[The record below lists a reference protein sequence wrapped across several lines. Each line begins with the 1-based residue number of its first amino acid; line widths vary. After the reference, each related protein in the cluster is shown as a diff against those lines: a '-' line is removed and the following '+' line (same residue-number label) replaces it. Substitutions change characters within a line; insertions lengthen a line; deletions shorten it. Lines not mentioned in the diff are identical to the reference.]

1 MQKLAEICIKR
12 PVFATML
19 IMALVVLGLDSY
31 RRLGVDFFPKV
42 EFPFVTITTVLP
54 GAAPE
59 EVESQVSK
67 RIEEAVN
74 TISGIEELR
83 SVSSEGNSLVSIQ
96 FDLSKDGD
104 VAAQEVRDKVNQ
116 VLNQLPRDAKQ
127 PVIQKVATDA
137 SPVISIVVSSPRN
150 IRETTKLVDDLIKKN
165 IESLNGVGEVRFV
178 GDRTRQIQVVL
189 DGEKLYS
196 YNLNIDQI
204 RGALAAQNVEIPGG
218 RLDQGSREV
227 SLRTLGR
234 LLRPVDFEE
243 ITIGSLNGAPVRIRD
258 VGQVVD
264 GVEEPRS
271 MARINGVSAVVLEVR
286 KQAGTNTLDVIAV
299 LKERIGELQTAGL
312 VPADLKVDYSRDQSF
327 FIQGAFEAV
336 QAHLIEGGIF
346 AAIIVLLFIRSWRA
360 TLIAALAIPTSII
373 STYTLMAIMGFT
385 LNQISMLAL
394 VLMVGIVIDDA
405 IVVLENIFR
414 FQEEKGMG
422 PVEAAI
428 EGTREI
434 GLAVLATTLSLAVVF
449 MPVALMSGIVGRFMS
464 SFGFTAAF
472 AIMVSLLVSFT
483 LTPALSAR
491 YLKVKPKAKHEG
503 TKEGLLFKV
512 VSRPYMGMLAWSM
525 RHRWVI
531 VVVSLVVVYSTGPL
545 FNSMGKDFLPVDDQ
559 SYFEVT
565 VRTPPGSSLEG
576 TTKSMDMVEAELKK
590 LPGLQYLLTTVGAD
604 IQKRVDRGSIIVQ
617 LVQPEERK
625 FSQQQL
631 MEQSRELLSKL
642 PKELVLGVQLPALI
656 SGGASDRDFMYYIQ
670 GPDLDQLE
678 KYSKAIIAKLNEV
691 PGVVDLDS
699 SYEPGK
705 PELRVDINRD
715 KAADLNVSVN
725 SIASALRT
733 LVAGDDQATTF
744 RDGDDRYDVQLR
756 VDKNFRNSEKAL
768 NRLFVPSTSLGN
780 VPVSNVASLRNATG
794 PTQIER
800 YNRQRQILIQ
810 ANIAKGGSL
819 SEAITAAEKI
829 VADLNMPPQYATG
842 TVGRSKEFG
851 KAAVNFVAAFVLCFA
866 FMYMILAAQFE
877 SFIDPVTILLSLPL
891 SVPFALL
898 SLKLAG
904 ENYNIIYTS
913 VGILV
918 LFGIVK
924 KNSILQIDHIKRLRR
939 EGLSRMDA
947 VLKGCE
953 DRLRPILMTTAALVA
968 GMIPLALGGGA
979 GSGSRRTV
987 AIVVIG
993 GQTMCLLL
1001 SLLVT
1006 PVAYSLFDDMANWK
1020 LFSRLGGIFKRR
1032 SLKEAFAGLL
1042 GLMLFAMVG
1051 FAADGPERVGVA
1063 GTPKRI
1069 MLKDAIE
1076 MALENNLDLQIEKT
1090 NTVLSQ
1096 SQFRSTFGVWDPVL
1110 GYRPNMNYQVT
1121 PTSSPLQAADGRL
1134 VDRIFSNNVT
1144 LSQRSPWQGTR
1155 LDVAFDNSRISTT
1168 NPFSGLNPFTQS
1180 ALRLNLTQPLLRGRR
1195 IDNDRNQIRLRRKQV
1210 DVSEADYELRV
1221 ITVVTLVTQAYWDLV
1236 AARQD
1241 IDVKKQSVDLA
1252 RDQYERSKRQI
1263 DAGTLAP
1270 VELSAALAEL
1280 ERRQDT
1286 YYSSVGLLT
1295 EIENNLKNLLAGGR
1309 DQSIWNDELL
1319 PVEARS
1325 VAPPPVNDLQ
1335 AAVQGAVGKRAELK
1349 NLKLRLEANE
1359 YQKDFARHQLLPGA
1373 NLVAGYTMAGLGGAR
1388 NLAQNPFFPGPAG
1401 ALVPPGFIGG
1411 YGTAL
1416 RQLFGQDFTSWQVG
1430 MQVDWTARNRTAKE
1444 SLAQVNL
1451 TERALGLQ
1459 RARTEQAIE
1468 AEVRNA
1474 LQSLRTAE
1482 QRIVAAEASVKAA
1495 QEKLDSE
1502 QRLFETGE
1510 STNFLVLT
1518 RQNEFADS
1526 QRRALVARLDFNK
1539 AVARLEQALG
1549 QTLDTNNISLR

>member
-42 EFPFVTITTVLP
+42 EFPFVTVTTLLP

-83 SVSSEGNSLVSIQ
+83 SVSSEGTSLVSIQ
-96 FDLSKDGD
+96 FNLDKDGD

-137 SPVISIVVSSPRN
+137 SPVISIVVSSPRD

-196 YNLNIDQI
+196 YNLNVDQI
-204 RGALAAQNVEIPGG
+204 RAALVAQNVEIPGG

-227 SLRTLGR
+227 SVRTLGR
-234 LLRPVDFEE
+234 LTRPENFAD
-243 ITIGSLNGAPVRIRD
+243 ITIGTLNGAPVRIRD
-258 VGQVVD
+258 VAQVVD
-264 GVEEPRS
+264 GVQEPRS
-271 MARINGVSAVVLEVR
+271 MARLNGVAAVVMEVR
-286 KQAGTNTLDVIAV
+286 KQAGTNTLDVIGV
-299 LKERIGELQTAGL
+299 VKERIATLQESGL
-312 VPADLKVDYSRDQSF
+312 IPADLRVDYSRDQSF
-327 FIQGAFEAV
+327 FIRGAFEAV
-336 QAHLIEGGIF
+336 QAHLIEGGLF
-346 AAIIVLLFIRSWRA
+346 AAIVVLLFIRSWRA
-360 TLIAALAIPTSII
+360 TIIAAIAIPTSII
-373 STYTLMAIMGFT
+373 STYTLMNLMGFT

-422 PVEAAI
+422 PMEAAV

-483 LTPALSAR
+483 LTPAFSAR
-491 YLKVKPKAKHEG
+491 FLKAAPKGAHEG
-503 TKEGLLFKV
+503 TKQGLLFRIV
-512 VSRPYMGMLAWSM
+512 AQPYMALLGWSM

-531 VVVSLVVVYSTGPL
+531 VTVSLAVVYSTGPL
-545 FNSMGKDFLPVDDQ
+545 FMSMGKDFLPVDDQ

-576 TTKSMDMVEAELKK
+576 TTKAIDAVEAEMKK
-590 LPGLQYLLTTVGAD
+590 LPGLKYLLTTVGAD

-617 LVQPEERK
+617 LVQPQERQY
-625 FSQQQL
+625 SQQQL
-631 MEQSRELLSKL
+631 MEMSRQMLTKM
-642 PKELVLGVQLPALI
+642 PKEMVLGVQLPALI
-656 SGGASDRDFMYYIQ
+656 SGGASDRDYMYYVQ
-670 GPDLDQLE
+670 GPDLGQLE
-678 KYSKAIIAKLNEV
+678 KYSKAIMEKLKDV
-691 PGVVDLDS
+691 PGVVDIDS

-715 KAADLNVSVN
+715 KAADLNVNVN
-725 SIASALRT
+725 SIAGALRT
-733 LVAGDDQATTF
+733 LVAGDDQVTTY
-744 RDGDDRYDVQLR
+744 REGDDRYDVQLR
-756 VDKNFRNSEKAL
+756 VDRSFRTSPQAL
-768 NRLFVPSTSLGN
+768 NRLFVPSVTLGN
-780 VPVSNVASLRNATG
+780 VPVSNVASLKDATG
-794 PTQIER
+794 PSAIER

-819 SEAITAAEKI
+819 SAAIEATQKI

-898 SLKLAG
+898 SLKIAG

-924 KNSILQIDHIKRLRR
+924 KNSILQVDHIKRLR
-939 EGLSRMDA
+939 EQGLERLPA
-947 VLKGCE
+947 ILKGCE

-979 GSGSRRTV
+979 GAGSRRTV

-1006 PVAYSLFDDMANWK
+1006 PVVYSLFDDMANWR
-1020 LFSRLGGIFKRR
+1020 LISRLNGVLKRR
-1032 SLKEAFAGLL
+1032 RLREAFAGLL
-1042 GLMLFAMVG
+1042 GMLLLVAVAQ
-1051 FAADGPERVGVA
+1051 AAEPTRVGLA
-1063 GTPKRI
+1063 GSQKRM

-1076 MALENNLDLQIEKT
+1076 MALANNLDLEIEKT
-1090 NTVLSQ
+1090 NAVLSR
-1096 SQFRSTFGVWDPVL
+1096 SQYRQTFGVWDPLL
-1110 GYRPNMNYQVT
+1110 GYRPNMSYNVT
-1121 PTSSPLQAADGRL
+1121 PTSSPLQAIDGRL
-1134 VDRIFSNNVT
+1134 VDRNFSNNLT
-1144 LSQRSPWQGTR
+1144 LSQRTPWQGAR
-1155 LDVAFDNSRISTT
+1155 LDVQFNNSRVSTT
-1168 NPFSGLNPFTQS
+1168 NPFVGLNPFTQS
-1180 ALRLNLTQPLLRGRR
+1180 TLGINLTQPILRGRKL
-1195 IDNDRNQIRLRRKQV
+1195 DNERNQIRLRRKQI
-1210 DVSEADYELRV
+1210 DLSEADYELRV
-1221 ITVVTLVTQAYWDLV
+1221 TQVVTLVTQAYWDLV

-1241 IDVKKQSVDLA
+1241 IEVKKQSVDLA

-1263 DAGTLAP
+1263 EAGTLAR
-1270 VELSAALAEL
+1270 VELSAAQAEL

-1295 EIENNLKNLLAGGR
+1295 EIENNLKGLLAGGR
-1309 DQSIWNDELL
+1309 DQTVWGDELV
-1319 PVEARS
+1319 PVETRS
-1325 VAPPPVNDLQ
+1325 VAPPATEDVRR
-1335 AAVQGAVGKRAELK
+1335 AVDGAIGKRPELK
-1349 NLKLRLEANE
+1349 SLKLRLESNE
-1359 YQKDFARHQLLPGA
+1359 FQKEFARNQTLPGA
-1373 NLVAGYTMAGLGGAR
+1373 NLVAGYTMAGLAGAR
-1388 NLAQNPFFPGPAG
+1388 STARNPFFDGTTG
-1401 ALVPPGFIGG
+1401 QLVPPAFVGG

-1416 RQLFGQDFTSWQVG
+1416 RQLLGQDFTGWQAG
-1430 MQVDWTARNRTAKE
+1430 LQIDWTARNR
-1444 SLAQVNL
+1444 SAQEAVAQTKL
-1451 TERALGLQ
+1451 TERQLNLQ
-1459 RARTEQAIE
+1459 KTRIEQQIE
-1468 AEVRNA
+1468 VEVRNS

-1539 AVARLEQALG
+1539 AIARLEQALG
-1549 QTLDTNNISLR
+1549 ATLETHSITLK